1 MVKLK
6 IYDTTLRDGSQ
17 GEGVSFSLED
27 KLRIVKKL
35 DEFGIHYIECGWP
48 GSNPKDEVFFQ
59 EVKKLKLAGAKLSA
73 FGSTR
78 KPDSKVNDDANVQ
91 ALLSSGTEV
100 ITIFGKSWDFHVKK
114 ALETTLEEN
123 LRMIYETVSFL
134 KSKRKEVVYDAEHF
148 FDGYKANKD
157 YALKTLE
164 KAGEA
169 GADCLCLCDTNGGA
183 LPWEIEEIIG
193 EVKACFP
200 KMALGI
206 HTHNDNDL
214 AVANSLVAV
223 KCGVNMVQGTI
234 NGYGER
240 CGNANLCSIIPN
252 LQLKLK
258 INYLTER
265 RLQMLT
271 EVSRFVSE
279 LANLPHRENQPYVGK
294 SAFTH
299 KGGIHVSAVRKHE
312 STYEHVDPVS
322 VGNVRR
328 ILVSE
333 LSGQSTILS
342 KAGDYGLD
350 FSKNDPRVKDILKN
364 VKKLEQMGY
373 QFEGA
378 EGSFE
383 LLVKKATGKYQKFFD
398 LESFRVLVEKRGTKD
413 IISEAVVKIM
423 VKGGRNYTVA
433 EGDGPVNALDNALRG
448 ILEDFYPQ
456 LKEMKLLD
464 YKVRVLTEG
473 VGTIAKVRVLIES
486 GDHEDTWG
494 TVGVSENIIEASWQ
508 ALVDSFEYKLLKDF
522 EKKLH

>member
-1 MVKLK
+1 MLKLK

-17 GEGVSFSLED
+17 GEGVSFSMED

-35 DEFGIHYIECGWP
+35 DDFGIQYIECGWP
-48 GSNPKDEVFFQ
+48 GSNPKDEIFFR
-59 EVKKLKLAGAKLSA
+59 EVKKLKLSQAKVSA

-78 KPDSKVNDDANVQ
+78 KPNSKTNEDANVR
-91 ALLSSGTEV
+91 ALLSAGTEV

-123 LRMIYETVSFL
+123 LKMIYETVSFL
-134 KSKRKEVVYDAEHF
+134 KSKRKEVFYDAEHF

-164 KAGEA
+164 KAYEA
-169 GADCLCLCDTNGGA
+169 AADCLCLCDTNGGA
-183 LPWEIEEIIG
+183 LPWEIEEIVS
-193 EVKACFP
+193 EVKARFP
-200 KMALGI
+200 KISLGI
-206 HTHNDNDL
+206 HTHNDNDM

-240 CGNANLCSIIPN
+240 CGNANLCSVIPN
-252 LQLKLK
+252 LQIKLK
-258 INYLTER
+258 MNYLTER

-299 KGGIHVSAVRKHE
+299 KGGIHVSAVRKHG
-312 STYEHVDPVS
+312 STYEHIDPVS

-342 KAGDYGLD
+342 KVGGYGLD
-350 FSKNDPRVKDILKN
+350 FTKNDPKVKDILKE
-364 VKKLEQMGY
+364 VKKLEQMGF

-383 LLVKKATGKYQKFFD
+383 LLVKKATGKYKKFFD
-398 LESFRVLVEKRGTKD
+398 LESFRVLVEKRGVKD

-423 VKGGRNYTVA
+423 VNGDRNYTVA

-448 ILEDFYPQ
+448 ILEEFYPQ
-456 LKEMKLLD
+456 IKEMKLLD
-464 YKVRVLTEG
+464 YKVRVLNEG

-494 TVGVSENIIEASWQ
+494 TVGVSENIIDASWQ

>member
-1 MVKLK
+1 MYKLK

-35 DEFGIHYIECGWP
+35 DELGVHYIECGWP
-48 GSNPKDEVFFQ
+48 GSNPKDEFFFQ
-59 EVKKLKLAGAKLSA
+59 EVKKLRLLQAKVSA

-78 KPDSKVNDDANVQ
+78 KPGSKVNEDSNTH
-91 ALLSSGTEV
+91 ALLSAGTEV

-114 ALETTLEEN
+114 ALETTLGEN
-123 LRMIYETVSFL
+123 LRMISDTVCFL
-134 KSKRKEVVYDAEHF
+134 KSKKREVIYDAEHF
-148 FDGYKANKD
+148 FDGYKANRD

-164 KAGEA
+164 KAYEA
-169 GADCLCLCDTNGGA
+169 GSDCLCLCDTNGGT
-183 LPWEIEEIIG
+183 LPWEIEEIAG
-193 EVKACFP
+193 TVKTRFP
-200 KMALGI
+200 KISLGI

-258 INYLTER
+258 INCLAER

-299 KGGIHVSAVRKHE
+299 KGGVHISAVRKHGA
-312 STYEHVDPVS
+312 TYEHIDPVL
-322 VGNVRR
+322 VGNARR

-342 KAGDYGLD
+342 KAEKFGLD
-350 FSKNDPRVKDILKN
+350 FTKNDPHVKEILKS

-383 LLVKKATGKYQKFFD
+383 LLVKKAMGKHRKFFD
-398 LESFRVLVEKRGTKD
+398 LESFRVLVEKRGSKD
-413 IISEAVVKIM
+413 ILSEAVIRMEVDGERK
-423 VKGGRNYTVA
+423 YAVA
-433 EGDGPVNALDNALRG
+433 EGDGPVNALDNALRE
-448 ILEDFYPQ
+448 ILKDFYPQ
-456 LKEMKLLD
+456 LKDMKLID
-464 YKVRVLTEG
+464 YKVRVLNEG
-473 VGTIAKVRVLIES
+473 VGTVAKVRVLIES
-486 GDHEDTWG
+486 ADHEDTWG

-508 ALVDSFEYKLLKDF
+508 ALVDSIEYKLLKDA
-522 EKKLH
+522 KK

>member
-6 IYDTTLRDGSQ
+6 IYDTTLRDGAQ

-48 GSNPKDEVFFQ
+48 GSNPKDEIFFQ
-59 EVKKLKLAGAKLSA
+59 EVKKIKLSHAKICA

-78 KPDSKVNDDANVQ
+78 KPDSKTSEDANVQ
-91 ALLSSGTEV
+91 ALLSAGIEV

-123 LRMIYETVSFL
+123 LKMIYETVSFL
-134 KSKRKEVVYDAEHF
+134 KSKRKEVIYDAEHF

-164 KAGEA
+164 KAHEA
-169 GADCLCLCDTNGGA
+169 GADCLCLCDTNGGT

-193 EVKACFP
+193 GVKACFP
-200 KMALGI
+200 KISLGI

-252 LQLKLK
+252 LQLKLQ

-271 EVSRFVSE
+271 EVSRFISE

-299 KGGIHVSAVRKHE
+299 KGGIHISAVRKHE
-312 STYEHVDPVS
+312 STYEHIDPLL
-322 VGNVRR
+322 VGNARR

-350 FSKNDPRVKDILKN
+350 FTKNDPQVKEILKN

-383 LLVKKATGKYQKFFD
+383 LLVKKATGKYKKFFD
-398 LESFRVLVEKRGTKD
+398 LESFRVLVEKRGIKD
-413 IISEAVVKIM
+413 IISEAVVKVM
-423 VKGGRNYTVA
+423 VNGERNYTVA